1 MRVLTVS
8 ILLSAGLLSSAA
20 ASAHCNCAPK
30 AAPVTNGGQASVI
43 TQERGVKVIRP
54 RSVIDYDR
62 ARVIYAQDKA
72 DKRARRAMALQ
83 RENAARQA
91 EQDLRLARLEDN
103 QRDLEDDVD
112 DLYRPQRNNLYN
124 YPTYQGRRVFI
135 AGDPRFAGPNGFN
148 TRPRR
153 VPIRLDGI
161 GVVPAPRRFVR
172 GGRKR

>member
-8 ILLSAGLLSSAA
+8 ILFGSSLWMASA

-43 TQERGVKVIRP
+43 SQERGVNIIRP
-54 RSVIDYDR
+54 RSVLDADH
-62 ARVIYAQDKA
+62 ARIIYAQDKA
-72 DKRARRAMALQ
+72 EKKARRAKAK
-83 RENAARQA
+83 RRAAAARQA
-91 EQDLRLARLEDN
+91 ELDLRLARLEDS
-103 QRDLEDDVD
+103 QRDLEADID
-112 DLYRPQRNNLYN
+112 DLYRPQFN
-124 YPTYQGRRVFI
+124 YPTYQGRRVYI

-148 TRPRR
+148 SRPRR

>member
-1 MRVLTVS
+1 MRVLTGS
-8 ILLSAGLLSSAA
+8 ILLSAALWASGS
-20 ASAHCNCAPK
+20 ASANCHCPPK
-30 AAPVTNGGQASVI
+30 VMPTTNGGHAAVI
-43 TQERGVKVIRP
+43 TQERGVKIIRP
-54 RSVIDYDR
+54 RSVIDAGH
-62 ARVIYAQDKA
+62 ARIIYAQDKA
-72 DKRARRAMALQ
+72 EKKRRRAKAQ
-83 RENAARQA
+83 KRENAARQA
-91 EQDLRLARLEDN
+91 EQDRRLARLEDN

-112 DLYRPQRNNLYN
+112 DLYRPRYN
-124 YPTYQGRRVFI
+124 YPTYQGRRVYI